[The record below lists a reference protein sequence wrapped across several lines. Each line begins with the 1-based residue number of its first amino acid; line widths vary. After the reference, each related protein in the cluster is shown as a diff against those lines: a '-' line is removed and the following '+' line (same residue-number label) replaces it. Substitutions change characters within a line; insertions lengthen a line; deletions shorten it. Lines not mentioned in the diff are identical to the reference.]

1 MKELVYS
8 FYVAWII
15 MLTIL
20 GGLVKPVIRIMFGA
34 FFSDI
39 VFWFMVFFLVALKVY
54 LKWTTGILSSRKQIF
69 GKTVIITG
77 ADSGIGKRTARLL
90 AYRGCKIILACRDV
104 EKAKSVRDEM
114 VKCSDNNRI
123 EVQHL
128 DLTSLASIR
137 KFAEN
142 IINTEPRVDILIN
155 NAGATGLGN
164 KQTADNLQIGMQV
177 NHFGPFLLTCLLV
190 GKMKKT
196 APSRIIM
203 VSSLLHHCA
212 KFDIDNLNCEKKFS
226 ESQVYFCSKLANV
239 MIAMELAK
247 KLKGTGVTV
256 NCVHPGLIYTRTW
269 KFLPDALQP
278 VLKFILKVFFKS
290 EFEAAQTSVFA
301 AIDTNL
307 DEVTGQFF
315 CDCQVVIPSYKAL
328 NEKLAKEV
336 WEKTELLVG
345 LKQEEKDF

>member
-1 MKELVYS
+1 MSEIVYS
-8 FYVAWII
+8 FYTAWII

-20 GGLVKPVIRIMFGA
+20 GGVVKPAIRIIFGP

-39 VFWFMVFFLVALKVY
+39 VFWFMVFLLVALKVY
-54 LKWTTGILSSRKQIF
+54 LRWTTPIISTRKRVI

-77 ADSGIGKRTARLL
+77 ADSGIGEATARLL
-90 AYRGCKIILACRDV
+90 AHRGGKIILACRDM
-104 EKAKSVRDEM
+104 EKAQTVCDEM
-114 VKCSDNNRI
+114 VKRSDNNRI
-123 EVQHL
+123 EVHHL

-164 KQTADNLQIGMQV
+164 KHTADNLQIGMQV

-203 VSSLLHHCA
+203 ISSLLHHCA

-239 MIAMELAK
+239 MFALELAK

-256 NCVHPGLIYTRTW
+256 NCVHPGLVYTRTW
-269 KFLPDALQP
+269 KFLPDSLQP

-290 EFEAAQTSVFA
+290 EFEAAQTPV
-301 AIDTNL
+301 
-307 DEVTGQFF
+307 
-315 CDCQVVIPSYKAL
+315 
-328 NEKLAKEV
+328 
-336 WEKTELLVG
+336 
-345 LKQEEKDF
+345 

>member
-1 MKELVYS
+1 MDDCDIQEQEANNWKDSYHYGCILRAACLLS
-8 FYVAWII
+8 FR
-15 MLTIL
+15 
-20 GGLVKPVIRIMFGA
+20 GG
-34 FFSDI
+34 
-39 VFWFMVFFLVALKVY
+39 
-54 LKWTTGILSSRKQIF
+54 
-69 GKTVIITG
+69 
-77 ADSGIGKRTARLL
+77 
-90 AYRGCKIILACRDV
+90 KIILACKDM
-104 EKAKSVRDEM
+104 EKAQKVRDEI
-114 VKCSDNNRI
+114 VKQTENDRV
-123 EVQHL
+123 EVHHL

-190 GKMKKT
+190 EKMKKT

-226 ESQVYFCSKLANV
+226 ESQVYFCSKLANI
-239 MIAMELAK
+239 MFTMELAK

-256 NCVHPGLIYTRTW
+256 NCVHPGLTYTRTW
-269 KFLPDALQP
+269 KFLPNSLQP
-278 VLKFILKVFFKS
+278 VLEFILKVFFKD
-290 EFEAAQTSVFA
+290 EREAAQTSVFA
-301 AIDTNL
+301 AVDADL
-307 DEVTGQFF
+307 DEITGMFF
-315 CDCQVVIPSYKAL
+315 CDCQVITPSHKAL
-328 NEKLAKEV
+328 NENLAKKV

-345 LKQEEKDF
+345 LKPEEKDF